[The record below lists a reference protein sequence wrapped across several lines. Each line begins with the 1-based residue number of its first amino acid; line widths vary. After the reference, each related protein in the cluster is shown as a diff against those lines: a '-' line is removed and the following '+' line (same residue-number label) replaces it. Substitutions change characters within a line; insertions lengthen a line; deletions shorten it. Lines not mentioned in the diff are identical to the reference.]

1 MITSKIAQLANVTSD
16 TVRYYTKRG
25 LLVPSRNP
33 SNGYKEYQQAD
44 LERLKFIHQ
53 ARTIGFTLNEI
64 EQILEHALKGD
75 SPCPSVRMLMAKKI
89 EDTRTQIES
98 LTAHLAT
105 LEKTFAGWENQPNSI
120 PDGQSICCLIE
131 SWADEGNIDE

>member
-75 SPCPSVRMLMAKKI
+75 SPCPNVRMLMAKKI

>member
-25 LLVPSRNP
+25 LLVPNRNP

-53 ARTIGFTLNEI
+53 ARTIGFTLKEI
-64 EQILEHALKGD
+64 EEILEHALKGD
-75 SPCPSVRMLMAKKI
+75 SPCPNVRMLMAKKI
-89 EDTRTQIES
+89 EDTRTQIKS

-105 LEKTFAGWENQPNSI
+105 LEKTYASWENQPNST